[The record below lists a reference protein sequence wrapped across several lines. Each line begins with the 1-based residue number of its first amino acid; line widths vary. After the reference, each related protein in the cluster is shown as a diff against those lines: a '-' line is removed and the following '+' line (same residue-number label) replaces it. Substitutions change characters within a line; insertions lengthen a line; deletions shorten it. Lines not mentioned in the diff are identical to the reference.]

1 MRQTLSRGVFAVAA
15 TSVLSLCGSSALA
28 DTQADGSAMNVPGAS
43 SGNTVQAP
51 DHAPADPCGDT
62 AHATDVLDTVF
73 GDACADEPEETSADH
88 DPEPERD
95 PDSHDSGPGDV
106 VSELLGQ
113 AQAVASADEGSR
125 STVQITDEESGL
137 FCGALADAMSTLS
150 LVTCADEDGG
160 YGDDGYGDGGY
171 GDGATPP
178 VDHTP
183 KETPPPA
190 DDKVTPPAEVKP
202 PAADVEPPADDEDP
216 PSLAETGAGAL
227 LSTAAVST
235 VLLAGG
241 AVLYRRGRRTMP
253 RQ

>member
-1 MRQTLSRGVFAVAA
+1 MFAVAA
-15 TSVLSLCGSSALA
+15 TSVLSLCGSSAFA

-43 SGNTVQAP
+43 SGDTVQAP
-51 DHAPADPCGDT
+51 DHAPAEPCGDT
-62 AHATDVLDTVF
+62 AHATDVLDPVF
-73 GDACADEPEETSADH
+73 GDACADDPEATSADH
-88 DPEPERD
+88 DQEPGERG
-95 PDSHDSGPGDV
+95 PDSHGSGPGDV
-106 VSELLGQ
+106 VSGLLGR
-113 AQAVASADEGSR
+113 AQAEASADEGSR

-160 YGDDGYGDGGY
+160 YGDDGYGHGV
-171 GDGATPP
+171 TPP

-190 DDKVTPPAEVKP
+190 DDKVTPPAEEKP
-202 PAADVEPPADDEDP
+202 PAAEVEPPADDEDP

-227 LSTAAVST
+227 LSTAAAST